1 MTEIEQ
7 GIQENKEGNTKD
19 SLTLTLNFFMQDS
32 TSGLE
37 IDDVLALW
45 QWLWPNKIRGKTTGK
60 PYDDI
65 ISIVSDTKSD
75 KSEKMSV
82 KSRFSK

>member
-19 SLTLTLNFFMQDS
+19 SLILTLNFFMQDS

-37 IDDVLALW
+37 IDDVLAL
-45 QWLWPNKIRGKTTGK
+45 
-60 PYDDI
+60 
-65 ISIVSDTKSD
+65 
-75 KSEKMSV
+75 
-82 KSRFSK
+82 

>member
-1 MTEIEQ
+1 MYLYYDNDFDQ
-7 GIQENKEGNTKD
+7 
-19 SLTLTLNFFMQDS
+19 
-32 TSGLE
+32 
-37 IDDVLALW
+37 
-45 QWLWPNKIRGKTTGK
+45 IRSEGKTTGK
-60 PYDDI
+60 PYGNF

>member
-7 GIQENKEGNTKD
+7 GIQENKEGKTKD

-37 IDDVLALW
+37 IDDVLVL
-45 QWLWPNKIRGKTTGK
+45 
-60 PYDDI
+60 
-65 ISIVSDTKSD
+65 
-75 KSEKMSV
+75 
-82 KSRFSK
+82 